1 MGSKQAGL
9 EVCKS
14 MISQLPS
21 DMLAAIVCPDDVADT
36 RTELNNFKLLA
47 DSRDIPLHVVKNVS
61 EMVDIVRYYNPSIVL
76 VHGWYQLIPVADF
89 SNTLFLG
96 FHYSPLPKYRGNAPL
111 VWQIINGEE
120 LLGVSL
126 FQLTEGMDEGDLIEQ
141 KYFNLSKDEN
151 ISCALN
157 KANELAQVMLTDF
170 LGALVSEKITLKK
183 QPSKTPSYCG
193 LRLPEDGLI
202 DWNKPAYKVHDFI
215 RAQSKPY
222 PGAFTYLPDGRKL
235 TIWVATEEQVLF
247 YGAPGGVVSVN
258 SDYVVVACAEGA
270 IRVIEIEVD
279 GQKECSPSQILKS
292 MKTRLS

>member
-9 EVCKS
+9 EVCKN

-21 DMLAAIVCPDDVADT
+21 GMLVAIVCPDDVADS

-47 DSRDIPLHVVKNVS
+47 DSSAIPLHVVKNAS
-61 EMVDIVRYYNPSIVL
+61 ETVDTVRYYNPSIVL
-76 VHGWYQLIPVADF
+76 VHGWYQLIPLADF
-89 SNTLFLG
+89 LNVLFLG

-151 ISCALN
+151 ISCALH
-157 KANELAQVMLTDF
+157 KANKLAQVMLTDF
-170 LGALVSEKITLKK
+170 LSALESKKIILKK
-183 QPSKTPSYCG
+183 QPSKSPSYCG

-202 DWNKPAYKVHDFI
+202 DWNKPAYKVHNFI
-215 RAQSKPY
+215 RGQSKPY

-235 TIWVATEEQVLF
+235 TIWAATEEQALY
-247 YGAPGGVVSVN
+247 YGVPGGVVSVN
-258 SDYVVVACAEGA
+258 LDYVVVACSEGA

-279 GQKECSPSQILKS
+279 GQKECSPSQVLKS